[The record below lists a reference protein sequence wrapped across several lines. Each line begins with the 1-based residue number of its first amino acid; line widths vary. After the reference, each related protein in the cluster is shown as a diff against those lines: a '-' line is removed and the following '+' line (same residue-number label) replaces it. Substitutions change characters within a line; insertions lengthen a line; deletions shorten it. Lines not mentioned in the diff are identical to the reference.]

1 MQHMLCSFP
10 LIMNFLATL
19 TAQML
24 LTALTKHCFYLLSNF
39 FTFLAK
45 KLNFVLMPCMVVVAD
60 WAAYLL
66 AGGAPEWAFGLLFAA
81 LATQ

>member
-1 MQHMLCSFP
+1 
-10 LIMNFLATL
+10 
-19 TAQML
+19 
-24 LTALTKHCFYLLSNF
+24 
-39 FTFLAK
+39 
-45 KLNFVLMPCMVVVAD
+45 MVVVAH